1 MAGILKSFAIETM
14 RIFYDVHFC
23 YFDGTMRIDDN
34 FVRFHKESET
44 ISMLES
50 KRCTPDSRLYLRD
63 TLLSSGIRGYQRY
76 EGVNINLVE
85 LNVDDVEGSL
95 PSRVKS

>member
-1 MAGILKSFAIETM
+1 
-14 RIFYDVHFC
+14 
-23 YFDGTMRIDDN
+23 MRIDVISYV
-34 FVRFHKESET
+34 FTRRAKRYRRFESK
-44 ISMLES
+44 ILES

-95 PSRVKS
+95 PNRVKS